1 VHIRQSRLDRIVRQQ
16 EKQEHC
22 VICGWVQYQHGLSGK
37 NERKRKAEKRKT
49 FEVSDYVYQFHL
61 RTFLDER

>member
-1 VHIRQSRLDRIVRQQ
+1 VGAVSTWLV
-16 EKQEHC
+16 
-22 VICGWVQYQHGLSGK
+22 WK